1 MSAPQR
7 RLSAAADHS
16 LSVWEDAGELQTA
29 DIGNV
34 GQLVRRLLD
43 SVPNGR
49 ARLALALLL
58 GVLAT
63 GSTVALMGV
72 SAWLLSRAAEHPPV
86 LYLQVAV
93 VGVRFFGIGRGVFRY
108 LERLVGHDLALRMQR
123 GLRLASYDKLSRTT
137 LLGRRRGD
145 LLVRVTA
152 DVEAIMDLV
161 VRVVLPFCSASVV
174 ILGTSVMIA
183 FFSPG
188 AAAVLLATSLLA
200 GILLPALARRLSAD
214 VDARAVVARG
224 ELAERISELSRCSV
238 DLVAYDAADDQ
249 LARLQQADAEL
260 RSIEKRAAWTRGIAS
275 GGQVFLA
282 GLAGVGALVIGADL
296 VSSGAMLGRD
306 LAVIVLVPL
315 ALHESLSDLT
325 KAAQTLT
332 RARTALG
339 RVVELLQA
347 PAVGSGDRPLPSQPA
362 DSATTGPR
370 PGPQPGLLV
379 LEDVDAGWPSPVGEP
394 QLVVQGFSLTV
405 QPGRSAALTGASGA
419 GKTTLAATIL
429 GLIPPLAG
437 RLQVPQ
443 RIGYLAQDAHVFAT
457 TVAENVRLGNRD
469 ATDEQVREALSRA
482 GLDLDPDRV
491 LGEDGSTL
499 SGGEARRVAL
509 ARVLVSEHPELV
521 ILDEPT
527 EHLDHETATALLD
540 DLWQALQGTT
550 LLVITHDPNVVARCD
565 SATHL
570 TALNS

>member
-7 RLSAAADHS
+7 RLSAAADHR
-16 LSVWEDAGELQTA
+16 LAGCKDVGELRTA

-34 GQLVRRLLD
+34 GQLVRRLLA
-43 SVPNGR
+43 SVPNGG
-49 ARLALALLL
+49 ARLALALVL
-58 GVLAT
+58 GVAAT
-63 GSTVALMGV
+63 GSTVVLMGV

-108 LERLVGHDLALRMQR
+108 LERLTGHDLALRMQR
-123 GLRLASYDKLSRTT
+123 GLRLATYDKLSQTT

-174 ILGTSVMIA
+174 ILGTSAMIA
-183 FFSPG
+183 FFSPV
-188 AAAVLLATSLLA
+188 AAVVLLATSLLA
-200 GILLPALARRLSAD
+200 GVLLPGLTRRLSAGAD
-214 VDARAVVARG
+214 TRAVVARG
-224 ELAERISELSRCSV
+224 ELAERISELARCST
-238 DLVAYDAADDQ
+238 DLVAYDAADDR
-249 LARLQQADAEL
+249 LARLQRADAEL
-260 RSIEKRAAWTRGIAS
+260 RTIEKRAAWTRGITS
-275 GGQVFLA
+275 GGQVLLA
-282 GLAGVGALVIGADL
+282 GLAGIGALMIGADL
-296 VSSGAMLGRD
+296 VASGALLGRD

-315 ALHESLSDLT
+315 ALHESFSDLT

-347 PAVGSGDRPLPSQPA
+347 PAVGCGDRPLPSQPSA
-362 DSATTGPR
+362 PPDSASR
-370 PGPQPGLLV
+370 AGLLA
-379 LEDVDAGWPSPVGEP
+379 LEHVDVGWPSPAGPP
-394 QLVVQGFSLTV
+394 QLVVKDFNLTV
-405 QPGRSAALTGASGA
+405 RPGRSAALTGASGA

-429 GLIPPLAG
+429 GLIPALAG

-482 GLDLDPDRV
+482 GLDLDPERV

-509 ARVLVSEHPELV
+509 ARVLVADRPELV

-527 EHLDHETATALLD
+527 EHLDHDTATALLD
-540 DLWQALQGTT
+540 DLWQALEGTT
-550 LLVITHDPNVVARCD
+550 LLVITHDPDVVARCD
-565 SATHL
+565 SVVPLPASHT
-570 TALNS
+570 

>member
-7 RLSAAADHS
+7 GLSAAADHS
-16 LSVWEDAGELQTA
+16 LAAWADAGEIRTA
-29 DIGNV
+29 DISNV
-34 GQLVRRLLD
+34 GQLVRRLLG
-43 SVPNGR
+43 SVPHGG

-123 GLRLASYDKLSRTT
+123 GLRLATYDKLSRTT

-161 VRVVLPFCSASVV
+161 VRVVLPFCSAAVV
-174 ILGTSVMIA
+174 ILGTSAMIA
-183 FFSPG
+183 FFSP
-188 AAAVLLATSLLA
+188 AAAVVLLATSLVA
-200 GILLPALARRLSAD
+200 GIALPALARRLSAD

-224 ELAERISELSRCSV
+224 ELAERISELARCSV
-238 DLVAYDAADDQ
+238 DLVAYDAADDR
-249 LARLQQADAEL
+249 LARLARADAEL
-260 RSIEKRAAWTRGIAS
+260 RRIESRAAWTRGITS
-275 GGQVFLA
+275 GGQVLLA
-282 GLAGVGALVIGADL
+282 GLAGIGALVIGAEL
-296 VSSGAMLGRD
+296 VASDAMLGRD

-315 ALHESLSDLT
+315 ALHESFSDLT

-339 RVVELLQA
+339 RVVDLLQA
-347 PAVGSGDRPLPSQPA
+347 PAVGCGDRPLPSRPA
-362 DSATTGPR
+362 SASAPEPR
-370 PGPQPGLLV
+370 PGLLV
-379 LEDVDAGWPSPVGEP
+379 LDDVDAGWPSPVGQPE
-394 QLVVQGFSLTV
+394 LVVKGFSLTV
-405 QPGRSAALTGASGA
+405 QPGRTAALTGASGA

-437 RLQVPQ
+437 RVQVPQ

-469 ATDEQVREALSRA
+469 ATDEQVRDALRRA

-527 EHLDHETATALLD
+527 EHLDHDTAAALLD
-540 DLWQALQGTT
+540 DLWEALAGTT
-550 LLVITHDPNVVARCD
+550 LLVITHDPEVVARCD
-565 SATHL
+565 SVTHL
-570 TALNS
+570 MASST

>member
-1 MSAPQR
+1 
-7 RLSAAADHS
+7 
-16 LSVWEDAGELQTA
+16 
-29 DIGNV
+29 
-34 GQLVRRLLD
+34 
-43 SVPNGR
+43 
-49 ARLALALLL
+49 
-58 GVLAT
+58 
-63 GSTVALMGV
+63 
-72 SAWLLSRAAEHPPV
+72 
-86 LYLQVAV
+86 
-93 VGVRFFGIGRGVFRY
+93 
-108 LERLVGHDLALRMQR
+108 
-123 GLRLASYDKLSRTT
+123 
-137 LLGRRRGD
+137 
-145 LLVRVTA
+145 
-152 DVEAIMDLV
+152 MDLV

-260 RSIEKRAAWTRGIAS
+260 RSIEKRAAWTRGITG

-282 GLAGVGALVIGADL
+282 GLAGIGALVIGSDL
-296 VSSGAMLGRD
+296 VASGAMLGRD

-315 ALHESLSDLT
+315 ALHESLGDLT

-339 RVVELLQA
+339 RVVELLRA
-347 PAVGSGDRPLPSQPA
+347 RPVGSGDRPLPSWPA
-362 DSATTGPR
+362 DGTVAGPR
-370 PGPQPGLLV
+370 PGLLV

-469 ATDEQVREALSRA
+469 ATDEQVREALARA